1 MCIARGDTVLEGGSV
16 NFLEGKF
23 DFSNIVVF
31 DFSNIVVFDFSN
43 ILVFD
48 FSNVHCFH
56 NITCVHNE
64 DASAFTF
71 HPKLNY
77 SMNCDEPLITIDT
90 TR

>member
-31 DFSNIVVFDFSN
+31 DFSNI
-43 ILVFD
+43 LVFD

-56 NITCVHNE
+56 NITCVYNE